1 MPVRVRVQNFQSIE
15 DAEVVIDGLT
25 VITGPNNS
33 GKSAFMRA
41 IWGVF
46 TNAPSGP
53 LVRRGESHLTV
64 DIEFGDGHSVRW
76 EKGPKINQYTVD
88 GKKLSNVGRGVPPEV
103 AELGVQE
110 IKGGSDR
117 LWPQIARQFDGTLFL
132 VNRSGSAVAEALSD
146 IKRVGRLSE
155 ALRLSDSDKRSTVA
169 ELKIRRKDL
178 ITFTEEAEAFDG
190 LAGVETLAAEVD
202 SLLQE
207 AQTKAAEITTLE
219 MLTLQ
224 RTASETTVKEL
235 TDFDPD
241 VVPPPSTVASLMV
254 AGRNLGE
261 TGALQER
268 HKAVLCVAKS
278 MEGFDASCV
287 PVLSP
292 VLQEHRTTLKEAQR
306 LSEDLESRVR
316 QLEHLKEILE
326 ALPDLP
332 DTTRGEKLR
341 KAVTLFADFQDRRDT
356 ANGILSGLEEE
367 RTSINEEYQ
376 RAQDEVAHLLGSMG
390 ECPTCGTV
398 HEGSSS

>member
-132 VNRSGSAVAEALSD
+132 SIAVAP
-146 IKRVGRLSE
+146 
-155 ALRLSDSDKRSTVA
+155 
-169 ELKIRRKDL
+169 
-178 ITFTEEAEAFDG
+178 
-190 LAGVETLAAEVD
+190 
-202 SLLQE
+202 Q
-207 AQTKAAEITTLE
+207 
-219 MLTLQ
+219 
-224 RTASETTVKEL
+224 
-235 TDFDPD
+235 
-241 VVPPPSTVASLMV
+241 
-254 AGRNLGE
+254 
-261 TGALQER
+261 
-268 HKAVLCVAKS
+268 
-278 MEGFDASCV
+278 
-287 PVLSP
+287 
-292 VLQEHRTTLKEAQR
+292 
-306 LSEDLESRVR
+306 
-316 QLEHLKEILE
+316 
-326 ALPDLP
+326 
-332 DTTRGEKLR
+332 
-341 KAVTLFADFQDRRDT
+341 
-356 ANGILSGLEEE
+356 
-367 RTSINEEYQ
+367 
-376 RAQDEVAHLLGSMG
+376 
-390 ECPTCGTV
+390 
-398 HEGSSS
+398 